1 MSLPPIGLLTVVT
14 FLPAVGALLILLL
27 VPRRHEE
34 ALRWGGLVVSLA
46 TFAASVALW
55 TGFDAGDADMQF
67 EELLR
72 WMPGLGV
79 GYHVGVDGISVLLVL
94 LTTFLMPVALASAWH
109 AIEDR
114 TKEFVIA
121 MLLLEV
127 GMVGVFVSLDLF
139 LFYVFWEAMLIPM
152 YFIIGV
158 WGGPNRIYAAVKFV
172 LYTMV
177 GSALMLV
184 AILALYYQ
192 YGAATGR
199 FTFDLPVLAQYVM
212 APGRAQDLM
221 FLAFALA
228 FAIKVPLFP
237 FHTWLPDA
245 HVEAPTAGSVVLA
258 GVLLKMGTYGFL
270 RFCLPLFPDASLAF
284 GPVVWTLAVIGVIYG
299 AWVSTVQ
306 PDMKKLVAYSSVS
319 HLGFV
324 MLGIFTF
331 NQQGLVGGLIQM
343 VNHGLSTGALFL
355 MVGMIYERRHSRL
368 IADFGGL
375 WRVVPALSP
384 LFLGVVL
391 LSLGLPGL
399 HRLVGGV
406 PVLVGA
412 LQRSGWPAP
421 VAAS

>member
-46 TFAASVALW
+46 TFAASVPLW

-139 LFYVFWEAMLIPM
+139 LFFVFWEAMLIPM
-152 YFIIGV
+152 YFVIGV
-158 WGGPNRIYAAVKFV
+158 WGGANRVYAAVKFV

-192 YGAATGR
+192 HGAATGTY
-199 FTFDLPVLAQYVM
+199 TFDLPTLTRYVLA
-212 APGRAQDLM
+212 PGLAQNLM
-221 FLAFALA
+221 FVAFALA
-228 FAIKVPLFP
+228 FAIKVPLFRSTRGCP
-237 FHTWLPDA
+237 TRTW
-245 HVEAPTAGSVVLA
+245 
-258 GVLLKMGTYGFL
+258 
-270 RFCLPLFPDASLAF
+270 
-284 GPVVWTLAVIGVIYG
+284 
-299 AWVSTVQ
+299 
-306 PDMKKLVAYSSVS
+306 
-319 HLGFV
+319 
-324 MLGIFTF
+324 
-331 NQQGLVGGLIQM
+331 
-343 VNHGLSTGALFL
+343 
-355 MVGMIYERRHSRL
+355 RRRRR
-368 IADFGGL
+368 A
-375 WRVVPALSP
+375 R
-384 LFLGVVL
+384 
-391 LSLGLPGL
+391 
-399 HRLVGGV
+399 
-406 PVLVGA
+406 
-412 LQRSGWPAP
+412 
-421 VAAS
+421 

>member
-46 TFAASVALW
+46 TFAASVPLW

-139 LFYVFWEAMLIPM
+139 LFFVFWEAMLIPM
-152 YFIIGV
+152 YFVIGV
-158 WGGPNRIYAAVKFV
+158 WGGANRVYAAVKFV

-192 YGAATGR
+192 HGAATGTY
-199 FTFDLPVLAQYVM
+199 TFDLPTLTRYVLA
-212 APGRAQDLM
+212 PGLAQNLM
-221 FLAFALA
+221 FVAFALA

-245 HVEAPTAGSVVLA
+245 HVEAPTAGSVILA

-270 RFCLPLFPDASLAF
+270 RFCLPLFPDASVDF
-284 GPVVWTLAVIGVIYG
+284 GPWVYALAVIGIVYG
-299 AWVSTVQ
+299 AFVSTV
-306 PDMKKLVAYSSVS
+306 
-319 HLGFV
+319 
-324 MLGIFTF
+324 
-331 NQQGLVGGLIQM
+331 
-343 VNHGLSTGALFL
+343 
-355 MVGMIYERRHSRL
+355 
-368 IADFGGL
+368 
-375 WRVVPALSP
+375 
-384 LFLGVVL
+384 
-391 LSLGLPGL
+391 LPGL
-399 HRLVGGV
+399 NGFVGEFLILVGTFSVNKWLAAVATTGIIFAAVYLLWMYQRVAFGEIRHEANRRLADLTPREWAVLV
-406 PVLVGA
+406 PVLVLIVWIGVYPKAFTAKTEASVLA
-412 LQRSGWPAP
+412 LIAQVESKAAVAP
-421 VAAS
+421 